1 MKITVLRYVM
11 SCSLEDRDKSGEPD
25 ASVLKMNSKPREN
38 SSSPAVSIR
47 APLLALPLNISIS
60 LVYFSML
67 GSSGW
72 NIAINVSKGTVA
84 LLVKTGDE
92 CKAQARTALWRANR
106 VGRYSSVSWG
116 DS

>member
-1 MKITVLRYVM
+1 LEARYN
-11 SCSLEDRDKSGEPD
+11 KSGKPD
-25 ASVLKMNSKPREN
+25 ASVLRTNSKPSED

-72 NIAINVSKGTVA
+72 NVAINVSMATVV
-84 LLVKTGDE
+84 LLVKTGRRM
-92 CKAQARTALWRANR
+92 QGPGQNSFL
-106 VGRYSSVSWG
+106 GSQ
-116 DS
+116 